1 MAFLFPD
8 HALPPAV
15 RARVALL
22 RDRAAGPDGLVT
34 TCGGVSM
41 EPAIRR
47 GDPVTVRARAPRA
60 GAVAAFVT
68 TRGELELHR
77 LVAAAPG
84 GWWAHLGDNQIDP
97 SPGLVHA
104 TQVIGLAEVAARAP
118 GVRARARALV
128 RLARA
133 AARVAAR
140 AARQPGARPHR

>member
-1 MAFLFPD
+1 MMPFLFPD

-34 TCGGVSM
+34 TCGGASM
-41 EPAIRR
+41 EPVIRR

-60 GAVAAFVT
+60 GGVAAFVT

-84 GWWAHLGDNQIDP
+84 GWWAHG
-97 SPGLVHA
+97 PGCA
-104 TQVIGLAEVAARAP
+104 
-118 GVRARARALV
+118 
-128 RLARA
+128 
-133 AARVAAR
+133 
-140 AARQPGARPHR
+140 